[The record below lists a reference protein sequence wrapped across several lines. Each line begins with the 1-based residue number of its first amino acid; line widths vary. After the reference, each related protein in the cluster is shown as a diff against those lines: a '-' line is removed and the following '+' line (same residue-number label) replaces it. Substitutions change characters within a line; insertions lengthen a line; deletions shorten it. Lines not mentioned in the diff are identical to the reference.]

1 MVYQGGEI
9 AEGAVMNIKATERI
23 LTILILLALFG
34 LLYVVGY
41 PIYRESLPSKVRF
54 GVDKS
59 CNTLPFYYALMDTTR
74 NYFALEKVKPEF
86 IDVEGDPLEGI
97 KNGLY
102 DVAVVPWYWL
112 IISPST
118 DGDTVKAFCS
128 MEIKSGKPMD
138 AIVVPPK
145 SKITKLRDLSGKR
158 LGYLAREEYLINLIM
173 TNMAPEND
181 LKNITFVPLQPDEVI
196 SAFAESK
203 ADALFLLDP
212 YRSYMIYLGNIS
224 MVNGLASSYIVPNI
238 PFGAIV
244 MRKNYVMSENR
255 LAATRVVTAVEAAL
269 SYLARNPEMA
279 KDYLVAINA
288 WPQESELTMK
298 MRLPEYERLAEINVK
313 SIESMQTDLVRRGIG
328 TCGIKPSEFLFQK
341 TDFMR

>member
-1 MVYQGGEI
+1 
-9 AEGAVMNIKATERI
+9 MNIKSTERI
-23 LTILILLALFG
+23 LTVFILLALLG
-34 LLYVVGY
+34 LLYIVGY
-41 PIYRESLPSKVRF
+41 PIYKESLPSKVRF

-59 CNTLPFYYALMDTTR
+59 CSTLPFYYALMDTTR
-74 NYFALEKVKPEF
+74 NYFALEKVNAEF

-97 KNGLY
+97 KNDLY

-128 MEIKSGKPMD
+128 LEIKSGKPLD
-138 AIVVPPK
+138 AIIVPPK

-173 TNMAPEND
+173 ANMVPESD
-181 LKNITFVPLQPDEVI
+181 LKNITYVPLQPGEVL
-196 SAFAESK
+196 SAFADGK
-203 ADALFLLDP
+203 VDALYLLDP
-212 YRSYMIYLGNIS
+212 YRAYMVYLGNTS
-224 MVNGLASSYIVPNI
+224 LVNGLASAYIIPNI
-238 PFGAIV
+238 PYGAIV
-244 MRKNYVMSENR
+244 MRKNYVTSENR
-255 LAATRVVTAVEAAL
+255 LAAIRVMTAVEAAL
-269 SYLARNPEMA
+269 SFLARNPEMA

-298 MRLPEYERLAEINVK
+298 MRLPDYERLTEINIK
-313 SIESMQTDLVRRGIG
+313 SIENMQTDLVRRGIG

-341 TDFMR
+341 TDFVR